1 MSEAPSARSQT
12 PESEPPIL
20 RGEGGKFLPGTRPG
34 PGAPTRLI
42 KNHNAEALAKHARV
56 EHAILAYDTLVK
68 HMKQGS
74 LRAAIEY
81 LRCFTDLL
89 ATKEGQTHVNATAV
103 KVIVNVDEGKL

>member
-1 MSEAPSARSQT
+1 LQT

-68 HMKQGS
+68 HMKRGS

-89 ATKEGQTHVNATAV
+89 ATKDGAAAVNATAI
-103 KVIVNVDEGKL
+103 KIVIGVDEEKL